1 MLATIKFHD
10 LAHYVGD
17 FANSPTCSHVGT
29 SPILLLH
36 MPLKLLMDF
45 CVILFLIIIA
55 TLKLPSFSSCF
66 LFFQDLHALLVFD
79 YFFHWECFIFYFC
92 LQIHDILHPRISS
105 SLERLVSQF
114 VGLQI
119 PHVLILI
126 ISWDNFQFLRL
137 L

>member
-66 LFFQDLHALLVFD
+66 LFFQDLHALLVFG
-79 YFFHWECFIFYFC
+79 YFFSLRVLY
-92 LQIHDILHPRISS
+92 ILFLFTNSRHSS
-105 SLERLVSQF
+105 SS
-114 VGLQI
+114 
-119 PHVLILI
+119 HI
-126 ISWDNFQFLRL
+126 IFSRAFSFSICRPSDSSCFNSHYFLRQFSIS
-137 L
+137 